1 MAQRESARQLADIAD
16 DHAGVALLGILAQ
29 VPDLTLR
36 QVGCT
41 EVDEGVMSYS
51 ISVKLPDGREL
62 LVDVEDI

>member
-1 MAQRESARQLADIAD
+1 MGHRKSAGLLPDIAD